1 MPSKHRMAVK
11 LTTWIAGVVFLVVF
25 VGAAVFMAFS
35 GINEQQ
41 GPDSIHN
48 MLPHVLA

>member
-1 MPSKHRMAVK
+1 MAVK

-41 GPDSIHN
+41 GLDSIEN
-48 MLPHVLA
+48 NLA